1 MKKTIILAIAAL
13 MTFSVSSAYAATTDV
28 AAQSS
33 LTDNK
38 PAKKKKGELK
48 EVTFN
53 VHLHCENC
61 MKKVQE
67 NISFEKGVKDLHVC
81 LDDQTVSIKY
91 DAAKTTEDK
100 LEAAIEELGYPVSGK
115 RQGGHAHGQAHEHS
129 HDHSHDHSHGHN
141 H

>member
-13 MTFSVSSAYAATTDV
+13 MTVSVSSAYAATTDMT
-28 AAQSS
+28 AQSS
-33 LTDNK
+33 FTDKK
-38 PAKKKKGELK
+38 PAKKQKELK

-100 LEAAIEELGYPVSGK
+100 LEAAIEKLGYPVSGK
-115 RQGGHAHGQAHEHS
+115 RQGGHAHGQSQEHS
-129 HDHSHDHSHGHN
+129 HDHGHDHSHGHN
-141 H
+141 

>member
-13 MTFSVSSAYAATTDV
+13 MTVYVSSAYAATTDMT
-28 AAQSS
+28 AESS

-81 LDDQTVSIKY
+81 LEDQTVSIKY
-91 DAAKTTEDK
+91 DVAKTTEDK
-100 LEAAIEELGYPVSGK
+100 LKAAIEDLGYPVSGK
-115 RQGGHAHGQAHEHS
+115 REGGHAHGQSHDHS
-129 HDHSHDHSHGHN
+129 HDHDHDHSHGHN